1 MPNVL
6 KIDVRRK
13 LVYSSFYGDVTGP
26 ELMAHG
32 PRILAEPYFNANY
45 DEIVDFSDVRQT
57 LVNEGTLAAMAGAK
71 SIFSSGSLHIIVAP
85 SDLPFE
91 MAQKYQ
97 ELAQRTRANLFVVRT
112 LAEAYNLLQ
121 DRRHSQ

>member
-1 MPNVL
+1 VPSVL

-26 ELMAHG
+26 ELIAHG
-32 PRILAEPYFNANY
+32 PRILAEPYFRASY

-57 LVNEGTLAAMAGAK
+57 LVNEATLAAMAGAK
-71 SIFSSGSLHIIVAP
+71 SIFSAESIHIVVAP

-91 MAQKYQ
+91 MARKYQ

-112 LAEAYNLLQ
+112 LSEAYDLLQ
-121 DRRHSQ
+121 ERRRNK